1 MRARATI
8 IYVMVN
14 LPSRLKPIV
23 AAIPLAMGILQ
34 PMVATSS
41 AFAQEAAEGAAVAQD
56 LGEMMA
62 ALADA
67 DPSDAERLEGQI
79 RHIWDASGSASADYL
94 LRRTRKAIEVED
106 FEAALAHA
114 TALVDHAPEFAQGWA
129 ERARTFYALELFG
142 PAIGDLEHV
151 LALNPRHFDAIMGL
165 AVMLDQMGR
174 AEDAYEAYLQVKAIH
189 PHQAGLTE
197 ALERLA
203 PQVRGKSL

>member
-1 MRARATI
+1 
-8 IYVMVN
+8 MVN

-23 AAIPLAMGILQ
+23 AAISLAMGFLQ
-34 PMVATSS
+34 PAIATGVVY
-41 AFAQEAAEGAAVAQD
+41 AQEAAEELPVAQD
-56 LGEMMA
+56 LDSMLA

-67 DPSDAERLEGQI
+67 DPGEADRLAGQI

-106 FEAALAHA
+106 MDAALDHA
-114 TALVDHAPEFAQGWA
+114 TALIDHAPEFAQGWA
-129 ERARTFYALELFG
+129 ERARTFYALDLYG
-142 PAIGDLEHV
+142 PALSDLEHV

-165 AVMLDQMGR
+165 AVMLDQMGK

-197 ALERLA
+197 ALERLG